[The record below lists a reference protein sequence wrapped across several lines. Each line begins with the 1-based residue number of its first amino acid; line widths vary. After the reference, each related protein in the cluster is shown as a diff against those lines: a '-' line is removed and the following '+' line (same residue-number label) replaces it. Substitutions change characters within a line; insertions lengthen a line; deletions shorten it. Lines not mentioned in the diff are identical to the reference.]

1 MFLASL
7 EEYYPFCVTDLFRNS
22 MMENPD
28 FYKIWQEGMKKD
40 GSSTAFLYMDELGVR
55 LENDHITIRLGAGR
69 EYTDKYVKSK
79 SGQRQGTV
87 CSEQGKCR
95 FIPGWN
101 ESMRKQRRGSLN
113 IGIDSRRV
121 KRTLQYAETIYRR
134 IFFKQN
140 TSDCGAGSYKN

>member
-1 MFLASL
+1 MTLLQVVAITEGEMNAMMCWDGEMFLTAL
-7 EEYYPFCVTDLFRNS
+7 EEYYPFCVTELLRNS

-87 CSEQGKCR
+87 C
-95 FIPGWN
+95 
-101 ESMRKQRRGSLN
+101 
-113 IGIDSRRV
+113 
-121 KRTLQYAETIYRR
+121 
-134 IFFKQN
+134 
-140 TSDCGAGSYKN
+140 